1 MLIKIQLVHSESLI
15 FPLIPRLRPGPSS
28 HPRTP
33 TVVLINEVSNGGG
46 FVTSSEISNTPTD
59 SVFPLAS
66 SGFLLTGV
74 YTTCITL
81 IFGMPT
87 PDPFT
92 PVDPDGSTHE
102 HLEAHAPTSYAFAFT
117 FTFAVGSVA
126 PTAMPTAT
134 GGPFSDPVPTGMSTA
149 DQQVTPSPESPDG
162 APTSTSDPDAEPTES
177 RGPGRSQYH
186 RSRSCTD
193 INSRGP
199 GRSQQSRPNSH
210 GRKESPVENCTS
222 SLQTPFPR
230 RRPWSSTPTTVCALL
245 TG

>member
-1 MLIKIQLVHSESLI
+1 MYVNQ
-15 FPLIPRLRPGPSS
+15 GPSS

-81 IFGMPT
+81 TFGIPT
-87 PDPFT
+87 PEPFT
-92 PVDPDGSTHE
+92 AAHVVTVRLAFFLLQTCGPGRLHPE

-117 FTFAVGSVA
+117 FTFAIGSVA
-126 PTAMPTAT
+126 PTATPTAT
-134 GGPFSDPVPTGMSTA
+134 SGPFSDPVPTSTSTA
-149 DQQVTPSPESPDG
+149 DQQVTPSPEDPDDPSTTDPDP
-162 APTSTSDPDAEPTES
+162 APTSTPEDPDDPSSLDRIHTDEKRTQLKIARP
-177 RGPGRSQYH
+177 
-186 RSRSCTD
+186 RSRHPSLVVD
-193 INSRGP
+193 RGH
-199 GRSQQSRPNSH
+199 QH
-210 GRKESPVENCTS
+210 
-222 SLQTPFPR
+222 LQP
-230 RRPWSSTPTTVCALL
+230 CALL